1 MFAEAATNRVLFQA
15 SGCYFFQSVNKTEAI
30 AAVIN
35 YLIQVNLTEF
45 AYSQFST
52 GRKYWYMDWIR
63 FREGEKNLEANRV
76 KSVEALKTLIWS
88 KKF

>member
-52 GRKYWYMDWIR
+52 GRKY
-63 FREGEKNLEANRV
+63 
-76 KSVEALKTLIWS
+76 
-88 KKF
+88 